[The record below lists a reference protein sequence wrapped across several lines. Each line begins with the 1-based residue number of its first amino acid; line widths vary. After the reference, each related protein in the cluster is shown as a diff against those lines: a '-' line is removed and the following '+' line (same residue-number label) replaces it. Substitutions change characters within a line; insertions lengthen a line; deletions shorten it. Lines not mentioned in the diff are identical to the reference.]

1 MAILS
6 HRALGTGPDVVVLI
20 HGVGVDATSFETVAR
35 LVAQHHT
42 VVVPDRRGYGASSGL
57 PPATS
62 LAVQVDDLEQL
73 VDAIRGPESP
83 TPAGV
88 TVVGVSGGATLA
100 LALAI
105 RWAGQGRR
113 GSRVIAHEPLIG
125 ELAPALAARVTDAYH
140 RTLEHDP
147 TQASH
152 YVAELV
158 GPATWA
164 RQDEDARARV
174 AAHAWVIA
182 AEVPTFLAFHPSLDE
197 LRLLRGAPFI
207 TSIGSESPGARWE
220 TVDVLHAAA
229 GVRTAVIEGAGHLAQ
244 IDAPHRF
251 ADLVIETAASREP
264 TAATGPWS
272 APWAP

>member
-35 LVAQHHT
+35 RVAQHHT
-42 VVVPDRRGYGASSGL
+42 VVVPDRRGYRSSGGL
-57 PPATS
+57 PPASS
-62 LAVQVDDLEQL
+62 LAMQVDDLEQL
-73 VDAIRGPESP
+73 VDAIRAPESRTAP
-83 TPAGV
+83 GL

-105 RWAGQGRR
+105 RWAEHGHR
-113 GSRVIAHEPLIG
+113 GSRVLAHEPLIG
-125 ELAPALAARVTDAYH
+125 ALAPALATRVTDAYR

-164 RQDEDARARV
+164 RQDEEARARV
-174 AAHAWVIA
+174 AAQAWVIA
-182 AEVPTFLAFHPSLDE
+182 AEVPTFLAFHPSLDD
-197 LRLLRGAPFI
+197 LRLLRGVPFI
-207 TSIGSESPGARWE
+207 TSIGSESPAARWE
-220 TVDVLHAAA
+220 TVEVLRATA
-229 GVRTAVIEGAGHLAQ
+229 GVRTAVIDGAGHLPQ

-251 ADLVIETAASREP
+251 ADLVIATAASREP
-264 TAATGPWS
+264 AAATSPRS
-272 APWAP
+272 AP